1 MSEMDGG
8 LPVASSRTIRK
19 WAGASARRHRRLLAG
34 VLGLQGAASAAGL
47 LFPHELGLM
56 VAAVAGPHGG
66 PAVRTAG
73 IVLAVSLVV
82 QAVLARLSS
91 RRAAVLGET
100 VLAEL
105 REGFVD
111 RVLDLPL
118 GLVERAGTGELLTR
132 ATSDVEQLS
141 YAIRYAI
148 PQLLIAMVQAVLTA
162 AALVVTAPVLGVV
175 LLPAILIV
183 SIGLRWYL
191 ARAPEGYRRTQGT
204 WDRLNG
210 RVQETAAA
218 GRSVHAL
225 GLGDRRVQLAEE
237 DTQRW
242 LDAERYTL
250 GLRTRFFP
258 VCEATY
264 VLPFVLVVL
273 VGGLLTL
280 DGHLSL
286 AALTAAALYAQQLVV
301 PVDIVISQLD
311 TMQLATASLARL
323 LGVSEVARTPPTDD
337 VPAGE
342 LLVADGA
349 RFAYRADREVLHGLD
364 LAPVAGSTVALVG
377 PSGAGKST
385 IALLIAGIHA
395 PTGGRVT
402 VGGVD
407 THRLPSARLR
417 REVVLVTQEH
427 HVFTGTLRDNLV
439 LASPDASDDRLLAAL
454 AATDGADLLRR
465 LPDGLDTLLG
475 TVGTVLSPGEAQ
487 RLALARLVLADP
499 HTLVLDEATALLDPV
514 AARHLEHSLRHVL
527 AGRTVIAVAHRLQ
540 TAREADLVA
549 VVDGGRIVES
559 GTHDELLAA
568 GGAYARLW
576 SSWRRDGRDDPPAA
590 VPSGA

>member
-1 MSEMDGG
+1 VSEDDGG
-8 LPVASSRTIRK
+8 LPVASAATVRG
-19 WAGASARRHRRLLAG
+19 WARSSARRHRPGLAA

-56 VAAVAGPHGG
+56 VAAVAGPHGAG
-66 PAVRTAG
+66 AVRTAA

-82 QAVLARLSS
+82 QAVVARLAS
-91 RRAAVLGET
+91 RWAAVLGET

-105 REGFVD
+105 REDFVD

-132 ATSDVEQLS
+132 ATSDVESLS

-148 PQLLIAMVQAVLTA
+148 PQLLIAAVQALLTA

-175 LLPAILIV
+175 LIPAIV
-183 SIGLRWYL
+183 VVGVGLRWYL
-191 ARAPEGYRRTQGT
+191 ARAPAGYRTTQAT

-210 RVQETAAA
+210 RMQETAAS
-218 GRSVHAL
+218 GRTVHAL
-225 GLGDRRVQLAEE
+225 RLGPRRVALGE
-237 DTQRW
+237 DDVRRW

-250 GLRTRFFP
+250 GLRSRFFP
-258 VCEATY
+258 VCEAAY
-264 VLPFVLVVL
+264 VLPLVLAVL
-273 VGGLLTL
+273 VGGLLSIG
-280 DGHLSL
+280 GHLSI
-286 AALTAAALYAQQLVV
+286 AAVTAAALYAQQLVV
-301 PVDIVISQLD
+301 PVDTVISQLD

-323 LGVSEVARTPPTDD
+323 LGVSEVDRRAPTD
-337 VPAGE
+337 E
-342 LLVADGA
+342 LPVDSVVDMAA
-349 RFAYRADREVLHGLD
+349 VRFAYRPDREVLGGLD
-364 LAPVAGSTVALVG
+364 LSPTPGSTVALVG

-395 PTGGRVT
+395 PTAGRVT

-407 THRLPSARLR
+407 TYRLPSDRLR

-427 HVFTGTLRDNLV
+427 HVFSGTLRDNLV
-439 LASPDASDDRLLAAL
+439 LAAPGTSDARLAAAL
-454 AATDGADLLRR
+454 EATDSAALLRR
-465 LPDGLDTLLG
+465 LPLGLDAPLG
-475 TVGTVLSPGEAQ
+475 AGGAALSPGEAQ

-514 AARHLEHSLRHVL
+514 AARHLERSLHRVL

-540 TAREADLVA
+540 TARDADLVA
-549 VVDGGRIVES
+549 VIDKGRVVES

-576 SSWRRDGRDDPPAA
+576 ASWRRQDPGEPPPVA
-590 VPSGA
+590 SGT